1 MVKGNTEPLAVKK
14 FENFREYLTL
24 YPEYSCI
31 FVGDNGQ
38 GDVRTAEM
46 VLSDARYKDN
56 LKRVYIHEIQPLY
69 MTYAKNEITKSRES
83 ERICYFNT
91 YVDAAI
97 DAHKHKLIRSSGLR
111 RVMEAAVRD
120 FEYIPLS
127 AWSYEI
133 HTEGVERP
141 MSYPPTHQAATSSS
155 GSSLSL
161 TQSVRE
167 GRRSSNS
174 LRRKNHAKSRL
185 FGEESNREKRVR
197 ELNRSLVKGNAVLA
211 AGGFG
216 SVRLLKFTARF
227 AAGSPVVTLLGTGIV
242 TRFRPTDG
250 MYEVS
255 LQWDSSGEM
264 PPIKAYL
271 TGAALLSS
279 VPPFLITG
287 AAAGGSIVSSSASVK
302 SPKIVPALKTVVR
315 AVKASSLPKPA
326 PLVPVIIPKN
336 KLLNDTTRNKAP
348 PSASTYAPYI
358 PTQSTISTPISR
370 NGKVQFPSLTN
381 TSTTSPTE
389 PVLSLN
395 AVANKTNSPAI
406 SIKEGSDIPGV
417 SRLALCADTQ
427 HCPSPLP
434 SSPLPFPL
442 PTSTSTSSIFD
453 TKESEIII
461 KKNLK
466 TDMMAEIEIEKK
478 KEEKEKEKE
487 KDKVLEKI
495 KEEKDSFCEIFD
507 GSKSGSLF
515 TKSND
520 LNSSL
525 STTNSTKML
534 SENEIE
540 SENESIICEKDDKD
554 LNNNRN
560 NSMSF
565 SDSNNDN
572 NNNSQKST
580 NENID
585 TFELTRPS
593 IRSSSFRILGSE
605 TLNEKFKRRLSE
617 SNVLDESLQQKK
629 IEFLKNKPKN
639 KDKNDVENEFEK
651 NLRDRLVGV
660 RGSR

>member
-1 MVKGNTEPLAVKK
+1 MVKGNTEPLAMKK
-14 FENFREYLTL
+14 YENFREYLTL

-56 LKRVYIHEIQPLY
+56 LRRVYIHEIQPLY
-69 MTYAKNEITKSRES
+69 MTYAKNEITKSRDC

-97 DAHKHKLIRSSGLR
+97 DAHKYKLIRSSGLR

-127 AWSYEI
+127 AWSYDI

-141 MSYPPTHQAATSSS
+141 ISYPPSHQAVSSSS
-155 GSSLSL
+155 GSSL
-161 TQSVRE
+161 TQSARE
-167 GRRSSNS
+167 SRRSSNS
-174 LRRKNHAKSRL
+174 LRRRNHVKSRL
-185 FGEESNREKRVR
+185 FGDDSNREKRVR

-279 VPPFLITG
+279 VPPFLITS
-287 AAAGGSIVSSSASVK
+287 ASAGGSIATSSASVK

-326 PLVPVIIPKN
+326 PIVILKPKIPN
-336 KLLNDTTRNKAP
+336 ETIRNKATP
-348 PSASTYAPYI
+348 PTSTYAPYL
-358 PTQSTISTPISR
+358 PLQSTISTPLNR
-370 NGKVQFPSLTN
+370 NGKVKT
-381 TSTTSPTE
+381 
-389 PVLSLN
+389 LS
-395 AVANKTNSPAI
+395 I
-406 SIKEGSDIPGV
+406 SD
-417 SRLALCADTQ
+417 
-427 HCPSPLP
+427 
-434 SSPLPFPL
+434 
-442 PTSTSTSSIFD
+442 TSTSTSTISPIELIQPMNVMANKHNTPVDSIKEENDLMTVGRLARFSDTQHSPSSLPLSTSSSSIFD
-453 TKESEIII
+453 TKESEIVII
-461 KKNLK
+461 KNLK
-466 TDMMAEIEIEKK
+466 TDMMASLELEKIK
-478 KEEKEKEKE
+478 VEKEKEKE
-487 KDKVLEKI
+487 NENVKKSD
-495 KEEKDSFCEIFD
+495 EKDANCEISD
-507 GSKSGSLF
+507 AEISNNLF
-515 TKSND
+515 IKNNNG

-525 STTNSTKML
+525 STTNSTKMFL
-534 SENEIE
+534 ENEIE
-540 SENESIICEKDDKD
+540 IGSDYGSMICDKD
-554 LNNNRN
+554 MDNNNNNYDNN
-560 NSMSF
+560 NSN
-565 SDSNNDN
+565 NNDK
-572 NNNSQKST
+572 NNNSQKSI
-580 NENID
+580 NLND
-585 TFELTRPS
+585 SNDAFESARPS
-593 IRSSSFRILGSE
+593 VRSSSFRVLGSE
-605 TLNEKFKRRLSE
+605 SLDEKFKRRLSE
-617 SNVLDESLQQKK
+617 SNVLEANLHQKK
-629 IEFLKNKPKN
+629 INLGKNKPKH
-639 KDKNDVENEFEK
+639 KDKNEADKEFEK
-651 NLRDRLVGV
+651 NLLDRLAGV

>member
-133 HTEGVERP
+133 HSEGVERP
-141 MSYPPTHQAATSSS
+141 MSYPPTHQTAASST
-155 GSSLSL
+155 GTSL

-167 GRRSSNS
+167 SRRSSSS
-174 LRRKNHAKSRL
+174 LRRRNHAKSRL

-264 PPIKAYL
+264 PPIRAYL

-287 AAAGGSIVSSSASVK
+287 AAAGGSIAASSASVK

-326 PLVPVIIPKN
+326 PLVPVVIPKN
-336 KLLNDTTRNKAP
+336 KLVNDTTRNKVTP
-348 PSASTYAPYI
+348 TASTYAPYVPI
-358 PTQSTISTPISR
+358 QSTISTPLNR
-370 NGKVQFPSLTN
+370 NGKVHFPSLPN

-389 PVLSLN
+389 PIQSMN
-395 AVANKTNSPAI
+395 AVANKHNSPAV
-406 SIKEGSDIPGV
+406 SIKEGNDVPGV
-417 SRLALCADTQ
+417 VRLALHSDTQ
-427 HCPSPLP
+427 RCPSPLP
-434 SSPLPFPL
+434 N
-442 PTSTSTSSIFD
+442 STSSSSVFD
-453 TKESEIII
+453 TIESEIMI

-466 TDMMAEIEIEKK
+466 TDMMAEIEIQKI
-478 KEEKEKEKE
+478 KEEKEKEKVL
-487 KDKVLEKI
+487 KKVR
-495 KEEKDSFCEIFD
+495 EEKDIFCEIFD
-507 GSKSGSLF
+507 GNKSGSLM
-515 TKSND
+515 TKNTD

-525 STTNSTKML
+525 STTNSTKTVI
-534 SENEIE
+534 ENENE
-540 SENESIICEKDDKD
+540 SENESIIYDKD

-560 NSMSF
+560 NCNNSISF
-565 SDSNNDN
+565 SDSINDN
-572 NNNSQKST
+572 SNSQKST

-585 TFELTRPS
+585 TFELTLPS
-593 IRSSSFRILGSE
+593 MRSSSFRILGSE

-629 IEFLKNKPKN
+629 IDLLKNKPKN
-639 KDKNDVENEFEK
+639 KDKNDNEKEFEK